1 MPKCVIVTLFVV
13 FAGTPSLGIP
23 SGRHVLLN
31 SAAGETVL
39 GSFFSQNYLIT
50 VGSYRGTCGW
60 GLIIVEHSSLTLA
73 NQQTLLTIVRQEWAT
88 GQLTLVD

>member
-31 SAAGETVL
+31 SAAGQTVL
-39 GSFFSQNYLIT
+39 GSYFTELSHYCWIVQGYL
-50 VGSYRGTCGW
+50 W
-60 GLIIVEHSSLTLA
+60 LGLIIVEHSSLTLA
-73 NQQTLLTIVRQEWAT
+73 DQQTLLTIVRQEWAT